1 MDVSVKS
8 IPAGPPFEAASLVS
22 FECHVSVGSPLYY
35 TYTWI
40 TSCNTTKAINVRQT
54 NPALGDNKYGPLTTT
69 PKICNDVIKC
79 IALNIL
85 TRQSGA
91 GEIVLS
97 PIVGKFNL
105 KMTLTSLMHIVII
118 TGVQIQLYPKDQL
131 FYFIVNNGTAV
142 ILNQTGQFHELVC
155 NTGLKKPS
163 VGYWILPN
171 GNKLSQSNN
180 MFQIEKGGGITY
192 PAYMT
197 LSLKSGQVI
206 TTEEYMGIYS
216 CIMPDLN
223 GVEQESHVWI
233 MDTERFGR

>member
-8 IPAGPPFEAASLVS
+8 IPAGPPFEAASLVY
-22 FECHVSVGSPLYY
+22 FECHVSLGSPSYY
-35 TYTWI
+35 TYTWT
-40 TSCNTTKAINVRQT
+40 TSCKATKVRNTQTSPSIFRQRF
-54 NPALGDNKYGPLTTT
+54 GPLTTT
-69 PKICNDVIKC
+69 PKFCNDMIKC
-79 IALNIL
+79 TAQHIL
-85 TRQSGA
+85 TGQSRS

-206 TTEEYMGIYS
+206 TTEEYMGVYS